1 MEQYLSILDFCRSLI
16 AMSLSWRI
24 GRRRIR
30 RLSRGGLSGGGLSTL
45 SKQGKEQAGTKGVII
60 VDQKPFGGAF
70 SILGRGEHDI
80 VYTDVP
86 MQYPLVA

>member
-1 MEQYLSILDFCRSLI
+1 MEQYLSILGFCRSLI
-16 AMSLSWRI
+16 AVSLSRRI

-30 RLSRGGLSGGGLSTL
+30 RLSGGGLSTL
-45 SKQGKEQAGTKGVII
+45 RKEQAGTKGVII
-60 VDQKPFGGAF
+60 VDQKPFGGTF

-86 MQYPLVA
+86 MQYPLGA